1 MSAPRVIGVDL
12 GGTKISSGLVERDG
26 TVSARRERVTP
37 ATSQEVLLA
46 ALAGEVEALLDA
58 EPAALGIAI
67 PSRFDRH
74 TGRAVGSVNVPLAD
88 VDVAGLLR
96 SRFGLPV
103 GVENDAN
110 AAALA
115 EWRLGAGRGSADL
128 VMLTLGTG
136 VGGGLVLGGRL
147 YRGWAEL
154 GHMVV
159 VAGGPPCFGSCGG
172 HGHLEALASGQ
183 AVDRLAGTELG
194 DGATAQDLIDAA
206 RAGDGRAA
214 ELLGGVGRLL
224 GAGIGSL
231 INVFDPDVVVVGGGF
246 GASAGELLLAPAR
259 EAARAE
265 ALAPAAERVCIVC
278 AELGSAA
285 GLAGAGLVGFEAL
298 DGER

>member
-1 MSAPRVIGVDL
+1 MSASRVIGVDL

-58 EPAALGIAI
+58 APAALGIAI

-74 TGRAVGSVNVPLAD
+74 TGLAVGSVNVPLAD

-115 EWRLGAGRGSADL
+115 EWRLGAGRGSTDL

-136 VGGGLVLGGRL
+136 VGGGLVIGGRL

-159 VAGGPPCFGSCGG
+159 VAGGPPCFGNCSG
-172 HGHLEALASGQ
+172 HGHLEAVASGQ

-194 DGATAQDLIDAA
+194 GGATAQDLIDAA
-206 RAGDGRAA
+206 RAGDGRAV
-214 ELLGGVGRLL
+214 ELLAGVGRLL

-231 INVFDPDVVVVGGGF
+231 VNIFDPDVVVLGGGF
-246 GASAGELLLAPAR
+246 GTSAGELVLATAR
-259 EAARAE
+259 DAARAE
-265 ALAPAAERVCIVC
+265 ALAPAAERVRIVG
-278 AELGSAA
+278 AELGAGA
-285 GLAGAGLVGFEAL
+285 GLIGAGLVGFEAL

>member
-12 GGTKISSGLVERDG
+12 GGTKISSALVERDG
-26 TVSARRERVTP
+26 TVSARRERETP
-37 ATSQEVLLA
+37 VSSQEDLLA
-46 ALAGEVEALLDA
+46 ALTGEVEALLA
-58 EPAALGIAI
+58 AGPAALGIAI
-67 PSRFDRH
+67 PSRFDRD

-88 VDVAGLLR
+88 VDVAELLR
-96 SRFGLPV
+96 SRFRLPV

-115 EWRLGAGRGSADL
+115 ECRLGAGRGAADL

-172 HGHLEALASGQ
+172 HGHLEAFASGQ
-183 AVDRLAGTELG
+183 AVDRLAAAELG
-194 DGATAQDLIDAA
+194 DGATAHDLVEAA

-214 ELLGGVGRLL
+214 ELLAGVGRLL

-246 GASAGELLLAPAR
+246 GAAAGELVLAPAR
-259 EAARAE
+259 EAALEE
-265 ALAPAAERVCIVC
+265 ALAPAAERVRIVN

>member
-12 GGTKISSGLVERDG
+12 GGTKILSGLVERDG
-26 TVSARRERVTP
+26 TVSASRERVTP
-37 ATSQEVLLA
+37 VTSQAALLA
-46 ALAGEVEALLDA
+46 ALEDEVAALLGA
-58 EPAALGIAI
+58 EPAALGIGI
-67 PSRFDRH
+67 PTRTDKR
-74 TGRAVGSVNVPLAD
+74 TGRAAGAVNLPLAD

-103 GVENDAN
+103 GVENDGN

-115 EWRLGAGRGSADL
+115 EWRLGAGRGAQDL

-136 VGGGLVLGGRL
+136 VGGGLVLDGRL

-159 VAGGPPCFGSCGG
+159 VAGGPPCEGSCSG
-172 HGHLEALASGQ
+172 HGHLEAVASGR
-183 AVDRLAGTELG
+183 AADRIALETLG
-194 DGATAQDLIDAA
+194 NGARAQDLIDAA
-206 RAGDGRAA
+206 RGGDARAA
-214 ELLGGVGRLL
+214 GALAELGSLL

-231 INVFDPDVVVVGGGF
+231 VNIFDPDVVVVGGGF
-246 GASAGELLLAPAR
+246 GASAGELVLVSAR

-265 ALAPAAERVCIVC
+265 ALAPAAERVRIVS
-278 AELGSAA
+278 AELGAGA
-285 GLAGAGLVGFEAL
+285 GLIGAGLVGFEAL

>member
-12 GGTKISSGLVERDG
+12 GGTKILSGLVERDG

-37 ATSQEVLLA
+37 TASQAELLIALEDEVA
-46 ALAGEVEALLDA
+46 ALLGA
-58 EPAALGIAI
+58 EPAALGIGI
-67 PSRFDRH
+67 PTRRDKH
-74 TGRAVGSVNVPLAD
+74 TGRAAGAVNLPLAD
-88 VDVAGLLR
+88 VDVTGLLR

-103 GVENDAN
+103 GVENDGN
-110 AAALA
+110 AAAHA
-115 EWRLGAGRGSADL
+115 EWRLGAGRGAQDL

-159 VAGGPPCFGSCGG
+159 VAGGPPCEGSCIG
-172 HGHLEALASGQ
+172 HGHLEAVASGRV
-183 AVDRLAGTELG
+183 ADRIARETLG
-194 DGATAQDLIDAA
+194 DGARAQDLIDAA
-206 RAGDGRAA
+206 RAGDARAVGALA
-214 ELLGGVGRLL
+214 ELGSLL

-231 INVFDPDVVVVGGGF
+231 VNVFDPDVVVVGGGF
-246 GASAGELLLAPAR
+246 GSSAGELVLASAR

-265 ALAPAAERVCIVC
+265 ALTPAAERLRIVS
-278 AELGSAA
+278 AELGAEA
-285 GLAGAGLVGFEAL
+285 GLIGAGLVGFEAL

>member
-26 TVSARRERVTP
+26 TVSARRERGTP

-58 EPAALGIAI
+58 APAALGIAI

-214 ELLGGVGRLL
+214 ELLAGVGRLL

-246 GASAGELLLAPAR
+246 GASAGELVLASAR

-265 ALAPAAERVCIVC
+265 ALAPAAERVRIVC